1 MDNAAGSDQVWIGL
15 MRLVLVILFTVT
27 LSTMALFMVILLWRE
42 IALYFQKRKHIKRAV
57 VDGYD
62 SSRISAE
69 NQRNHPGQMIDIH
82 ENYAND
88 DKQDGPGKQHLQ
100 TMWFSKTHYCGIMI
114 SMAFVFVYFLRHE
127 IQEMIENFLDLSIPN
142 FIAFFKMKEIYA
154 YNETVKKLLFKD
166 ILYIQN
172 WWNWH

>member
-88 DKQDGPGKQHLQ
+88 DKQDGPGKQNLQ
-100 TMWFSKTHYCGIMI
+100 TMWFSKTHYCGIII
-114 SMAFVFVYFLRHE
+114 SMAFVFVYFFEAWNTKDDHNISRSLYTKFYC
-127 IQEMIENFLDLSIPN
+127 FL
-142 FIAFFKMKEIYA
+142 
-154 YNETVKKLLFKD
+154 
-166 ILYIQN
+166 
-172 WWNWH
+172 

>member
-1 MDNAAGSDQVWIGL
+1 MDNAGGSDQVWIGL

-100 TMWFSKTHYCGIMI
+100 TMWFSKTHYCGIII
-114 SMAFVFVYFLRHE
+114 SMAFVFVYFFE
-127 IQEMIENFLDLSIPN
+127 
-142 FIAFFKMKEIYA
+142 A
-154 YNETVKKLLFKD
+154 
-166 ILYIQN
+166 
-172 WWNWH
+172 